1 MRKLVL
7 AAFAALCISLPA
19 FAQSTFTSGDPA
31 GGISASLV
39 IANDNVMVKAEGRQ
53 WATVVWTVSTA
64 GSGAITTEYTSDRN
78 LNNWLPAPYTK
89 RLDQVSSNPTIQTW
103 ANTTP
108 VAGTYETPLPG
119 NAVAFRIRYQTAGTA
134 TTIFLSAGTAYN
146 PGDPITATL
155 LDITEGSIG
164 AGIAAQVLDI
174 AGWNATAY
182 SFTTPTTQ
190 VWSLK
195 FLDSTGA
202 TVLPTVTT
210 TAASSASITLSPDA
224 TSLTTMALP
233 ASTLNALGIVWPR
246 VSVSLPA
253 GGTVSTGRVIVFAR
267 R

>member
-1 MRKLVL
+1 MRKLLL
-7 AAFAALCISLPA
+7 AALLCTALPA
-19 FAQSTFTSGDPA
+19 FAQTTFFPGDPA
-31 GGISASLV
+31 GGITASLS
-39 IANDNVMVKAEGRQ
+39 IANDRVCVKSEGRA

-64 GSGAITTEYTSDRN
+64 GNGAITTEVTSERGFVN
-78 LNNWLPAPYTK
+78 FVPSPYSK
-89 RLDQVSSNPTIQTW
+89 RIDQTSSSPTYALWT
-103 ANTTP
+103 NTTP

-119 NAVAFRIRYQTAGTA
+119 NATEFCIRYQTAGTA
-134 TTIFLSAGTAYN
+134 TTISLAAGTPYVAGN
-146 PGDPITATL
+146 PITATL
-155 LDITEGSIG
+155 VDVTEGSTG
-164 AGIAAQVLDI
+164 AGISAITLDI
-174 AGWNATAY
+174 SGWNATAY

-190 VWSLK
+190 VFSLK

-224 TSLTTMALP
+224 TSLTTMALS

-253 GGTVSTGRVIVFAR
+253 GGSVSAGRVIVFAR